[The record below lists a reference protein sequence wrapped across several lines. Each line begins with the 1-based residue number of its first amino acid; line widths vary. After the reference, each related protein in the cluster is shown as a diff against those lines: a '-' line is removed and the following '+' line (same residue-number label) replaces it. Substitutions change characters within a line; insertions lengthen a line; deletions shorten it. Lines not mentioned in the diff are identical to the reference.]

1 MTHTN
6 GTHAASD
13 ETTCI
18 LVVDDD
24 ASTRQLLASMLARDA
39 YRVVQAE
46 NGEEGLAA
54 AYAQRPDL
62 ILSDIQMPRVNGI
75 ELTRRLRTDVSMA
88 TVPIILV
95 SGLHETTD
103 KIAGLDA
110 GATDF
115 VTKPFDRAVP
125 PAGIG
130 PVDPGRAG
138 QRGRGQGPQHA
149 APLWADGLTR
159 PGLGKVRWPW
169 SRRP

>member
-115 VTKPFDRAVP
+115 VTKPFDRGGHRRAL
-125 PAGIG
+125 A
-130 PVDPGRAG
+130 AG
-138 QRGRGQGPQHA
+138 QTRRTYRASAPREMGRGRLSG
-149 APLWADGLTR
+149 
-159 PGLGKVRWPW
+159 
-169 SRRP
+169 